1 MTIRLKRKVGAKPKT
16 RKKKT
21 FFRIVLVTAAA
32 TIALRKEEQPALPN
46 AVPDLR
52 VEHHASK
59 LP

>member
-1 MTIRLKRKVGAKPKT
+1 MPSQKLG
-16 RKKKT
+16 KKKT

-32 TIALRKEEQPALPN
+32 TIALRKEQPALPN